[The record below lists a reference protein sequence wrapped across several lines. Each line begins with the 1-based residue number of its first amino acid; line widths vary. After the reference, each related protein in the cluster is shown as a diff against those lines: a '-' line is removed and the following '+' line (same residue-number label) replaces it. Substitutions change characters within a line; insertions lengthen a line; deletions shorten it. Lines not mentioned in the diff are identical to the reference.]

1 MATANNNTK
10 RPHDLGILAMLVH
23 TNAVRHGWW
32 ENQLS
37 DEHYLTL
44 VISEL
49 AEAVEADRKDSKADK
64 ESFEITLA
72 DWQDEAE
79 READPEQWR
88 YEFNAAFGSYIKDTV
103 ADELADTVIRLL
115 DLAGAR
121 KCKIYN
127 VGTVVGCINKS
138 QTFTE
143 NVWQVIRILTRS
155 DLTTEQRI
163 ISGIVCVEILAALY
177 DIDLWW
183 HVLLKME
190 FNTGR
195 PYKHNKKY

>member
-1 MATANNNTK
+1 MAIPNNNTK
-10 RPHDLGILAMLVH
+10 RPDLNLLATLVH

-88 YEFNAAFGSYIKDTV
+88 YEFM
-103 ADELADTVIRLL
+103 
-115 DLAGAR
+115 
-121 KCKIYN
+121 
-127 VGTVVGCINKS
+127 
-138 QTFTE
+138 QH
-143 NVWQVIRILTRS
+143 
-155 DLTTEQRI
+155 
-163 ISGIVCVEILAALY
+163 LAATLRTRWQMNLQTQLFACL
-177 DIDLWW
+177 IWLAQGNARCTMWVLWW
-183 HVLLKME
+183 AA
-190 FNTGR
+190 
-195 PYKHNKKY
+195 

>member
-1 MATANNNTK
+1 MNKNK
-10 RPHDLGILAMLVH
+10 RPDLNLLAMLIH

-32 ENQLS
+32 ENRLS
-37 DEHYLTL
+37 DDHYLTL

-49 AEAVEADRKDSKADK
+49 AEAVEADRKGSNAEK

-72 DWQDEAE
+72 DWKNEAD

-88 YEFNAAFGSYIKDTV
+88 YEFNAAFDSYIKDTV

-115 DLAGAR
+115 DLAEAR
-121 KCKIYN
+121 KCRLYN
-127 VGTVVGCINKS
+127 VSAVVGCINNS
-138 QTFTE
+138 QAFTE
-143 NVWQVIRILTRS
+143 NVWQVIRTITRG
-155 DLTTEQRI
+155 DLTAEQRI
-163 ISGIVCVEILAALY
+163 VSGIISVELLAALY

-190 FNTGR
+190 YNTGR